1 MASSTT
7 TLDLDGIRAQL
18 PVLERVAYL
27 NTGTAGPLPTVT
39 ARAVAEAGEQELA
52 EGRIGIAAFHE
63 FFDRLSALR
72 AALAGLVG
80 AGEQEIAL
88 THNTTE
94 GMNVGTWGLEWEP
107 GDEVVTTTL
116 EHGGALLPLY
126 QLHRRRGVKVTFAD
140 VRGGGSEDALTAL
153 ERAIRPGVRLV
164 VLSHVTWSTG
174 AVLPLREIT
183 GMAHA
188 AGALVLVDGAQSAGA
203 IDVDVHDLGV
213 DFYALPGHKWLC
225 GPEGTGALY
234 VRRDLLEV
242 LQPTHVGFF
251 GADHDGYRPNDV
263 TGMALVDSA
272 QRYEVG
278 SVYRPSLVG
287 LLASVRWVAA
297 QQGRVAAIR
306 GLAEHC
312 LRRVRALPGVELLT
326 PPDTTPSGLVAFRLP
341 GLDLPGCVEHLAG
354 ERVAVR
360 SIPDTGSLRISC
372 GFYNTPEEIDRAIAL
387 IDAYRR

>member
-18 PVLERVAYL
+18 PVIQRVAYL

-39 ARAVAEAGEQELA
+39 AGAVAEASERETA
-52 EGRIGIAAFHE
+52 EGRISMAAFRE
-63 FFDRLSALR
+63 FSDLLNGLR
-72 AALAGLVG
+72 AALADLVE
-80 AGEQEIAL
+80 ASEQEIAL

-94 GMNVGTWGLEWEP
+94 GMNIGTWGLEWEP

-126 QLHRRRGVKVTFAD
+126 QLHRRRGVQVTFAD
-140 VRGGGSEDALTAL
+140 VRAGGREDALAAL
-153 ERAIRPGVRLV
+153 EQAIRPGVRLV

-183 GMAHA
+183 ELAHA
-188 AGALVLVDGAQSAGA
+188 VGALVLVDGAQSVGA

-213 DFYALPGHKWLC
+213 DFYAFPGHKWLC

-242 LQPTHVGFF
+242 MQPTHVGFF

-263 TGMALVDSA
+263 TGLAFVDSA

-297 QQGRVAAIR
+297 QPERVAAI
-306 GLAEHC
+306 GKLAKHC
-312 LRRVRALPGVELLT
+312 LLRVRELPGVDLLT
-326 PPDTTPSGLVAFRLP
+326 PPGATPSGLVAFRLP
-341 GLDLPGCVEHLAG
+341 GLDPQGCVEHLAG

-360 SIPDTGSLRISC
+360 SLADTGALRISC
-372 GFYNTPEEIDRAIAL
+372 GFYNTPEEIDRAISL
-387 IDAYRR
+387 VEAYHR